1 MRKFLFLTILCTAVI
16 SVFAQEQD
24 SIKKYNL
31 DEVIIQATRS
41 DIKMKN
47 IPQKIEVVTGEV
59 IQQTPANTMA
69 DLLKTTT
76 NLDILQ
82 YPGFSASV
90 GLRGYAP
97 TASFHNY
104 TLILINGKPMGT
116 FNISTLDKNMIER
129 VEVVKGPYSSVYGSG
144 AMGGVINIVTKKTC
158 QKSKASA
165 ELSYGGF
172 NSLKMAA
179 NANIRLSERSS
190 FMLGFVQNRQ
200 ERDYRIGSNNFLG
213 LSDVGRAIID
223 DNSYGD
229 RMRNSTWLYNQAN
242 ARYNHQFNPAWEF
255 DMEFIYFNADDIK
268 TPGNYWGTYGQNK
281 KDINRSNLYID
292 LIRNT
297 EFNTLKISA
306 YNTSENNMNY
316 SANAE
321 DAYVNFKKY
330 IKSSGFKIQDD
341 IRLLENLNLLVGG
354 DADMYT
360 SESERY
366 AAQGELTAPY
376 NPDNSNVSLA
386 LFAQLGYND
395 ANWNVNLG
403 LRNTF
408 VNNQIEQ
415 NDFIESPKEST
426 TLNAFSPSLGVQ
438 YKFDNLKAHAS
449 YGSGFLLPD
458 AFKSAGYYITPYQ
471 AVVGN
476 PDLKPETANTMDFG
490 LTYQL
495 PNGAV
500 NLDLTY
506 FNTRFKDKIV
516 SNTLDTY
523 EINGVTYNYVRSF
536 KNANKADMSG
546 FELMT
551 SVNIG
556 KLVDSK
562 SDFEIYSNMT
572 FMINNTI
579 EEELTSASGVD
590 SLATKDM
597 LYTRGING
605 NFGIKYRGISGFN
618 ARLNARYIG
627 HRLEQDWFNSSWG
640 VVRPMD
646 DMYYYNQGG
655 YTTADKILEHPD
667 HLVFDLYL
675 GFDTKKYSVGV
686 NASNLFDENYTE
698 KDGYNMPGRSVMAN
712 VKYNF

>member
-1 MRKFLFLTILCTAVI
+1 MRKFLFLTILCTAAI

-82 YPGFSASV
+82 YPGFNSSI

-97 TASFHNY
+97 KGAFNSY

-129 VEVVKGPYSSVYGSG
+129 VEVVKGPYSSVYGAN

-179 NANIRLSERSS
+179 NANIRLGERSS

-200 ERDYRIGSNNFLG
+200 ERDYRIGTNNFLG
-213 LSDVGRAIID
+213 LSNVGRAIID

-242 ARYNHQFNPAWEF
+242 ARYNHQFNKAWEL
-255 DMEFIYFNADDIK
+255 DMEFIYFDANDIK
-268 TPGNYWGTYGQNK
+268 LPGNYWGSYGQNK
-281 KDINRSNLYID
+281 KDVNRSNLYFD
-292 LIRNT
+292 LNRRS
-297 EFNTLKISA
+297 EFNTLKIAA
-306 YNTSENNMNY
+306 YNTSENSLDY
-316 SANAE
+316 SSNAE
-321 DAYVNFKKY
+321 DAYANLKKY
-330 IKSSGFKIQDD
+330 TKTYGFKVQDD
-341 IRLLENLNLLVGG
+341 IRLLDNLNLLVGG
-354 DADMYT
+354 DFDIFSSA
-360 SESERY
+360 SERFQ
-366 AAQGELTAPY
+366 AQGELTTPY
-376 NPDNSNVSLA
+376 NPDNSNMSGAV
-386 LFAQLGYND
+386 FAQLGYN
-395 ANWNVNLG
+395 NEHLNVNLG
-403 LRNTF
+403 LRNTY
-408 VNNQIEQ
+408 VKNEIEK
-415 NDFIESPKEST
+415 NDSILAPKAST
-426 TLNAFSPSLGVQ
+426 TLNVLTPSFGAQ
-438 YKFDNLKAHAS
+438 YKTQGFKVHTS
-449 YGSGFLLPD
+449 YGSGFSLPD
-458 AFKSAGYYITPYQ
+458 AFKTAGYYQTFYLV
-471 AVVGN
+471 AGN
-476 PDLKPETANTMDFG
+476 PDLKPETASTIDFG
-490 LTYQL
+490 LGYQT

-506 FNTRFKDKIV
+506 FDTRFKDKIIG
-516 SNTLDTY
+516 TILDSL
-523 EINGVTYNYVRSF
+523 EINDEIRYNVSSF
-536 KNANKADMSG
+536 KNANKANMSG

-556 KLVDSK
+556 RLMNSK

-605 NFGIKYRGISGFN
+605 NFGVKYRGVSGFN

-627 HRLEQDWFNSSWG
+627 HRLENDWYNSSWG

-646 DMYYYNQGG
+646 ESYYYNKVG
-655 YTTADKILEHPD
+655 YTTADQILQHPD

-675 GFDTKKYSVGV
+675 GFDTKKYSVGI
-686 NASNLFDENYTE
+686 NASNLFDENYAE